1 MAAVPYVYDGC
12 VNVNILSLMLMTFEK
27 TRDLVAQVN
36 IDIENKSTE
45 VKLFKK
51 ISQTL
56 HN

>member
-1 MAAVPYVYDGC
+1 MAAVPYVCDGF

>member
-1 MAAVPYVYDGC
+1 MAAVPYVECVC

-27 TRDLVAQVN
+27 TYDLVAEVN